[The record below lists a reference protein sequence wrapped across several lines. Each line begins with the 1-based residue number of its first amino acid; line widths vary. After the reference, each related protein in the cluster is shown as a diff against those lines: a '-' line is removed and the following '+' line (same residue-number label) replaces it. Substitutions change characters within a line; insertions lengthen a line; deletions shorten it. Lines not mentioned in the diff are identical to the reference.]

1 MEDLQGRRRG
11 VENQARATTM
21 YLSWQLG
28 GHKHSEIGKALG
40 LDNQS
45 SVTSAC
51 LRMKLRVV
59 QDRKVDRRARRIT
72 DSLTRLPIRTVSS
85 LPS

>member
-1 MEDLQGRRRG
+1 
-11 VENQARATTM
+11 M

-45 SVTSAC
+45 SVSSAC
-51 LRMKLRVV
+51 LRMKLRIT
-59 QDRKVDRRARRIT
+59 QDRKIARRARRIT
-72 DSLTRLPIRTVSS
+72 DALTKS
-85 LPS
+85 